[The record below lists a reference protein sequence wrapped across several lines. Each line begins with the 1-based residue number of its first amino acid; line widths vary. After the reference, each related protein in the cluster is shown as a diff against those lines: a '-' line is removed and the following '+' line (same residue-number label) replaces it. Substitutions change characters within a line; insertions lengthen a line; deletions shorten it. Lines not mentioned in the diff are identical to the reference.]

1 VLFGGQVE
9 AGESGEDALRREMAE
24 ELGHKVGR
32 CDWYHEAA
40 YVLPRAERRI
50 VLRRY
55 FAVPVTEKDV
65 AAMSLREGAAMR
77 LFSLAEMLALP
88 RISPWDLAVIV
99 MHARAS
105 RLFAL

>member
-1 VLFGGQVE
+1 
-9 AGESGEDALRREMAE
+9 MAE

-40 YVLPRAERRI
+40 YVLPRAERRV

-55 FAVPVTEKDV
+55 YALPVAPADID
-65 AAMSLREGAAMR
+65 AMSLREGAAMR

-88 RISPWDLAVIV
+88 RISPWDLAVIL